1 MLLKKAEYRCTNIA
15 TNAITKKYAN
25 SFPTESVGPHLII
38 YWLSS
43 HQNFI
48 IDSISPNKKHS
59 VSRQAFWYEQLQKE
73 NMLTKYIYRDIAFF
87 QYGIADCLVCT
98 VRSHMGFWKLAQRCL
113 SSLFRLRRF
122 DYKFRLDACDVK
134 KVREAVYK
142 SSVEVLS
149 CSLVTANSWVSSHS
163 NIRDLRFNCYMV
175 K

>member
-1 MLLKKAEYRCTNIA
+1 
-15 TNAITKKYAN
+15 
-25 SFPTESVGPHLII
+25 
-38 YWLSS
+38 
-43 HQNFI
+43 
-48 IDSISPNKKHS
+48 
-59 VSRQAFWYEQLQKE
+59 
-73 NMLTKYIYRDIAFF
+73 MLTKYIYRDIAFF